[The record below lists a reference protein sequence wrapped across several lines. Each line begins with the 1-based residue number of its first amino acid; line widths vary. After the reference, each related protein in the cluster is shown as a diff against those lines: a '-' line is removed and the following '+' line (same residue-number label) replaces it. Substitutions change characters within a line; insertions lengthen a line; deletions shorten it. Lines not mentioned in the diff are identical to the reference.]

1 MELRQRAATD
11 RALPGDLRPFPSTR
25 SRDTCLSGCPASRHL
40 EILQLLYRDLRK
52 QRFGLFTILDVK
64 AQLAEKNKAGKT
76 KEDRIWK
83 KSYFRG
89 LSNTRRFRYWDWFR
103 CVDYVAATED
113 AGTSKWTTETIQRDQ
128 LLLRM
133 LGVN

>member
-76 KEDRIWK
+76 KEEPNLEEKLLSWLEQWNWDVGAEFRISIK
-83 KSYFRG
+83 KPELRG
-89 LSNTRRFRYWDWFR
+89 LRP
-103 CVDYVAATED
+103 
-113 AGTSKWTTETIQRDQ
+113 
-128 LLLRM
+128 
-133 LGVN
+133 

>member
-76 KEDRIWK
+76 KEEPNLEEKLLSWLEQHSQIQIL
-83 KSYFRG
+83 G
-89 LSNTRRFRYWDWFR
+89 LVPLRR
-103 CVDYVAATED
+103 
-113 AGTSKWTTETIQRDQ
+113 
-128 LLLRM
+128 LRRRN
-133 LGVN
+133 GGCWHV